1 MLTVGVMLRS
11 RLVVGHVLRRA
22 TTAEAQRH
30 DERGECYVD
39 DIEYFLSHTF
49 YILVEI
55 SISEQNLT
63 YRFLRTERTTNQTCM
78 QRVVNRP

>member
-1 MLTVGVMLRS
+1 MSEASATLMILR
-11 RLVVGHVLRRA
+11 
-22 TTAEAQRH
+22 TFFP
-30 DERGECYVD
+30 
-39 DIEYFLSHTF
+39 IPF

-55 SISEQNLT
+55 SISEYNLT